1 MALETAPVPHERRV
15 AVVGRLIERD
25 LRLLRCDVAQ
35 HAPIILLHRC
45 DRQRRLREVGLRIVE
60 GDLELTGIQAI
71 QDLAL
76 VDVLV
81 LGDVDLL
88 DDAGDVGR
96 DADRLGVDIGIVR
109 RHHLAASD
117 VPVGAG
123 NQCERQQRKHCPA
136 DGPPVRTA
144 AAPSRARRPESRLAD
159 PAAAVVCRGAQPALR
174 PLPRAA
180 NPMSR
185 RRAYHILQ
193 LSEFVRRKVLTTDLN
208 ENPMAIAYGVERNSG
223 MDRGDLA
230 NLTAF
235 VAVADQ
241 RSFRAAATRLGVTP
255 SALSHSMRQLEERLG
270 VRLLHR
276 TTRSVSATDAGQRL
290 LNQLRPAIDQIAGA
304 LENLNQERLRPMGRL
319 RIYATSH
326 LVATAVVVP
335 IWDRFL
341 STYPEVHL
349 ELHVGDA
356 PIDIVAEGYDAGLG
370 PQDRAAADMIAVRV
384 TGPMKIAIVGAPAYF
399 ARQRTPRTPDDL
411 ARQSCIQYRLAVGG
425 GTLVWTLVRS
435 GKMRRISVDGRV
447 MVNDADLATRAAV
460 DGLGI
465 AYTPE
470 ALAQPFLRSGQLVR
484 VLEDWSPSFEGFFV
498 YYPGTGRCRQVCAPS
513 LT

>member
-1 MALETAPVPHERRV
+1 
-15 AVVGRLIERD
+15 
-25 LRLLRCDVAQ
+25 
-35 HAPIILLHRC
+35 
-45 DRQRRLREVGLRIVE
+45 
-60 GDLELTGIQAI
+60 
-71 QDLAL
+71 
-76 VDVLV
+76 
-81 LGDVDLL
+81 
-88 DDAGDVGR
+88 
-96 DADRLGVDIGIVR
+96 
-109 RHHLAASD
+109 
-117 VPVGAG
+117 
-123 NQCERQQRKHCPA
+123 
-136 DGPPVRTA
+136 
-144 AAPSRARRPESRLAD
+144 
-159 PAAAVVCRGAQPALR
+159 
-174 PLPRAA
+174 
-180 NPMSR
+180 
-185 RRAYHILQ
+185 
-193 LSEFVRRKVLTTDLN
+193 
-208 ENPMAIAYGVERNSG
+208 
-223 MDRGDLA
+223 MDRSDLA

-304 LENLNQERLRPMGRL
+304 LENLNQERLRPTGRL

-370 PQDRAAADMIAVRV
+370 PQDRAAADMIAIRV
-384 TGPMKIAIVGAPAYF
+384 TGPMKMAIVGAPAYF
-399 ARQRTPRTPDDL
+399 ARQRRPRTPDDL
-411 ARQSCIQYRLAVGG
+411 ARQSCIQYRLAAG
-425 GTLVWTLVRS
+425 GTLVWQLVRS
-435 GKMRRISVDGRV
+435 GKGRRIPVGGRV
-447 MVNDADLATRAAV
+447 MVNDATLATRAAV

-470 ALAQPFLRSGQLVR
+470 ALAEPFLRSGQLVR
-484 VLEDWSPSFEGFFV
+484 VLEDWSPSFEGLFV
-498 YYPGTGRCRQVCAPS
+498 YYPGHRQVPAS
-513 LT
+513 LRAFIDMLRATSGSALPRSLPKNPFAKDRTVGR